1 MPFRSLRSSP
11 PETSIRKVFR
21 LKIVVQKYGG
31 TSLATAESRARVC
44 QIISQTVQEGYR
56 VAVVVSAIGRCGDPY
71 ATDTFINLM
80 REVNPTPNLRE
91 LDLLMSCGEMISGLL
106 LSSQLNAHGISAR
119 FLSGAQAGLVTDG
132 NHGNAHILY
141 VNPKKV
147 MDCLEQGIVPVIA
160 GFQGMA
166 EAGELTT
173 LGRGGSDTTASAL
186 GVALNAEF
194 IDIFTDVEG
203 IMTADPRIV
212 TNARLLNAIT
222 YNEICQL
229 ARDGAKV
236 IHPRAVEIAMHRGIP
251 LRVRSTFSDS
261 TGTLVTHQTMGYD
274 DISIIRDA
282 LIAGVTY
289 TSNIA
294 QLKIEIDDTVN
305 GRSVP
310 LQVFKGLAQAN
321 ISVDFISVQP
331 NLLLFTVAGDMAA
344 EAERILRGMGF
355 CPGVDRNCAK
365 VAIVGA
371 AMTGIPGVMA
381 RVVEALSEHDIPIL
395 QSGDSYTNIWCL
407 VNREQMEQA
416 VRALHDKF
424 ELGKN

>member
-1 MPFRSLRSSP
+1 M
-11 PETSIRKVFR
+11 
-21 LKIVVQKYGG
+21 VQKYGG
-31 TSLATAESRARVC
+31 TSLATTEARARVC
-44 QIISQTVQEGYR
+44 QIVSQTVRDGYQ
-56 VAVVVSAIGRCGDPY
+56 VVVVVSAIGRDGDPY

-80 REVNPTPNLRE
+80 RGVNPTPNPRE

-106 LSSQLNAHGISAR
+106 LSSQLNAHGIPAR
-119 FLSGAQAGLVTDG
+119 FMNGAQAGLVTDG
-132 NHGNAHILY
+132 NFGDAHILY
-141 VNPKKV
+141 VNPKNV
-147 MDCLEQGIVPVIA
+147 LECLEQGMVPVIA
-160 GFQGMA
+160 GFQGRA

-186 GVALNAEF
+186 GVALNAKY

-261 TGTLVTHQTMGYD
+261 TGTLVTHKTMGYD

-282 LIAGVTY
+282 LITGVTY

-294 QLKIEIDDTVN
+294 QLKIEITDPVVHRD
-305 GRSVP
+305 VP
-310 LQVFKGLAQAN
+310 LKVFKSLAEAC

-331 NLLLFTVAGDMAA
+331 DLLLFTVAGDKAQQ
-344 EAERILRGMGF
+344 AERVLQAIDF
-355 CPGVDRNCAK
+355 NPGVNNNCAK

-381 RVVEALSEHDIPIL
+381 RVVEALSEYDIPIL

-407 VNREQMEQA
+407 VNREHMEQA

-424 ELGKN
+424 ELGKIN